1 MMKKTISNSLVLDI
15 SKIQSVAIEDI
26 MASGGIDTWSKK
38 SNFNFAEILEKAKK
52 IPVSDMTNSEYQ
64 SILEQLQQTK

>member
-1 MMKKTISNSLVLDI
+1 MMKKTLINSPVLNISAL
-15 SKIQSVAIEDI
+15 QSVAIEDI
-26 MASGGIDTWSKK
+26 MASGGIDAWSKK

-52 IPVSDMTNSEYQ
+52 IPASDMTNSEYQ